1 MKFCNNIPNPNV
13 GATLAVAPRTVAL
26 NTHTH
31 THGATTQAQGD
42 REGRPYGTHPMVAT
56 SAIWL
61 TAILFL
67 ATTTFANDAETYT
80 KRGEEL
86 FRQNEY
92 GKAITELNQAIQLD
106 PNNAVAYFIRGYAY
120 LNRSEYNQAI
130 SDLTQ
135 AIQLNSNN
143 PAVYYVRGNAYRE
156 KDEHDKA
163 CVGKCTPKGNEYSE
177 KAIADFE
184 AVLRLDPDNA
194 EAKEKLGKIRRR
206 TKQ

>member
-1 MKFCNNIPNPNV
+1 MLLIRIIPQKSKLV
-13 GATLAVAPRTVAL
+13 LVAAEAGDAVAVME
-26 NTHTH
+26 
-31 THGATTQAQGD
+31 QGKFVSYARKIMRSYYSLILD
-42 REGRPYGTHPMVAT
+42 FAKF
-56 SAIWL
+56 WL
-61 TAILFL
+61 TALLCL

-86 FRQNEY
+86 FRQNEF

-135 AIQLNSNN
+135 AIQLNPNN